1 MFLQDYK
8 KYIKVYTFL
17 VNLDRLTMIYRKHNI
32 SKFVCLVT
40 VLFTLPLLLRSQN
53 LKFKRLSIDE
63 GLSTVSVLTIFQDSQ
78 DFIWI
83 GTQDGLNRYDGYH
96 MKTYKTDQYSKSAIA
111 SNYVNCLYED
121 HNDNLYIGTD
131 DGGLSVLNK
140 RTENFTNYKNGLGQ
154 KTISSNSVRHIIELN
169 ATELL
174 IATDNGLNIFNAGS
188 KKFELVSTLDSVEA
202 VNLKY
207 IFRDSKNNIYVT
219 SYGNGLFEYD
229 QQSKKL
235 IHYSIPTSILGK
247 SKSAASSEKY
257 NMRCMSEVQGNLWCG
272 TDEGIL
278 VFDPLK
284 KEFIK
289 AIDLSLDSRH
299 NNRIISL
306 TSVQDSSHIW
316 IGTWGGVVKYNIKN
330 STYAVFT
337 NDQSNQTSLSDNK
350 VSYLFTD
357 KQKNLWVATQDKGIN
372 IYFVSSNKFPLWDFH
387 SGLSNDFV
395 YSVLQTTDGTYWV
408 GTADGF
414 YKKEAKDK
422 KFTDV
427 TAILKK
433 YGASAVLSLLEDTEG
448 RIWIGTFGQGIII
461 YDPKKNASKIILGDT
476 NLGGTVLKIIQTK
489 SGAIWAGTFGDGL
502 YAINPHTLAVK
513 RFTTNQGL
521 PSDKINT
528 IFENPKDNS
537 LWVGT
542 SGGGL
547 CVLDFVTSID
557 KPIIKIYGHLEN
569 KNSISS
575 NSVNHIYM
583 DRDGYYWISTNYG
596 LNKFDAS
603 KKQFLVYTEK
613 DGLLNSYI
621 YAAIP
626 DNDGN
631 LWLPSNFGLTKF
643 DTKVIN
649 ENGSA
654 FRNYNTKDGIQARE
668 FNLGAYY
675 LCKDGTILVGGI
687 SGINYFNPKN
697 IQESKITPKT
707 FIYSFSRQ
715 GKEIKTDSSI
725 LYIKDIK
732 LSHKENYFT
741 FEVVALDYQSSGKN
755 KFMYKLEGYDND
767 WSSPSDVRF
776 VSYTELPGGDYTFKV
791 KATNSDGV
799 WSETPFELKIT
810 VIPPWWRTTWFYALA
825 GIIAFTLVIGIS
837 SYRTNAVK
845 KENKILENKVAERT
859 KELAEKNKDITS
871 SIEYAKRIQEAI
883 LPSLDLIFSKIKN
896 IFILY
901 RPKDIVSGDFYW
913 FGEKDHYKIIAAV
926 DCTGHGV
933 PGAFMSMIGHNL
945 LNQIVSEKG
954 NFDPGTI
961 LKELHIGVQAA
972 LKQGQNQ
979 INTSD
984 GMDLSILAI
993 NTDTREG
1000 LWAGA
1005 FRNLVIINEQGELEK
1020 IDGNKYPIGG
1030 AQLDKER
1037 TYITHKRTFNKN
1049 DMLYMFSDGYADQF
1063 GGDKG
1068 KKFMVKRFHNHL
1080 LAIHNKSMTEQQQE
1094 LEHLFDTWKGNYEQ
1108 VDDVLVIGIKL

>member
-1 MFLQDYK
+1 MR
-8 KYIKVYTFL
+8 YIKQHILKLVYPVL
-17 VNLDRLTMIYRKHNI
+17 VIFILP
-32 SKFVCLVT
+32 FVSN
-40 VLFTLPLLLRSQN
+40 SQN

-63 GLSTVSVLTIFQDSQ
+63 GLSTVSVNTIFQDSQ
-78 DFIWI
+78 DFMWI

-96 MKTYKTDQYSKSAIA
+96 IKTYKTDQYSKSSIG
-111 SNYVNCLYED
+111 SNNINCLYED
-121 HNDNLYIGTD
+121 KSNNLYIGTD

-140 RTENFTNYKNGLGQ
+140 RTEKFTNYKTGLD
-154 KTISSNSVRHIIELN
+154 KRSISNNSVRSIIELSTN
-169 ATELL
+169 ELFIATENE
-174 IATDNGLNIFNAGS
+174 INVFNTDT
-188 KKFELVSTLDSVEA
+188 KKFELINNKDSVQ
-202 VNLKY
+202 LKNIKY
-207 IFRDSKNNIYVT
+207 SFKDSKNTVYIA
-219 SYGNGLFEYD
+219 SFGNGLFEYD
-229 QQSKKL
+229 ARSKK
-235 IHYSIPTSILGK
+235 ITRYDIPKTILGK
-247 SKSAASSEKY
+247 VKSMFSSEKY
-257 NMRCMSEVQGNLWCG
+257 NMRCISEINGKIWCG
-272 TDEGIL
+272 SDEGIL
-278 VFDPLK
+278 IFNPDK
-284 KEFIK
+284 KEFESVINFG
-289 AIDLSLDSRH
+289 LESRY
-299 NNRIISL
+299 NNRIISF
-306 TSVQDSSHIW
+306 SAFRDSNYVW
-316 IGTWGGVVKYNIKN
+316 IGTWGGVIKYNVQTG
-330 STYAVFT
+330 TYIIST
-337 NDQSNQTSLSDNK
+337 NDQANQNSLSDNK

-372 IYFVSSNKFPLWDFH
+372 IYFIASNKFPIWDFH
-387 SGLSNDFV
+387 SGLTNDFT
-395 YSVLQTTDGTYWV
+395 YSVLETSDKTIWV
-408 GTADGF
+408 GTAEGF
-414 YKKEAKDK
+414 YKKEINDK

-427 TAILKK
+427 SSIIKK
-433 YGASAVLSLLEDTEG
+433 YDATAVLSLMEDTEG
-448 RIWIGTFGQGIII
+448 KIWIGTFGQGIII
-461 YDPKKNASKIILGDT
+461 HDPKKNSSKIILGDG
-476 NLGGTVLKIIQTK
+476 NLGGTVLKILQTK
-489 SGAIWAGTFGDGL
+489 SGAVWAGTFGDGL
-502 YAINPHTLAVK
+502 YAINPNTLTVK
-513 RFTTNQGL
+513 RFTSNQGL

-528 IFENPKDNS
+528 IFEDPKDNS

-542 SGGGL
+542 LGGGL

-557 KPIIKIYGHLEN
+557 KPVIKVYKHIEN

-575 NSVNHIYM
+575 NNVNHIYK
-583 DRDGYYWISTNYG
+583 DNAGIYWISTNYG
-596 LNKFDAS
+596 FNKFDKA

-626 DNDGN
+626 DYEGN

-643 DTKVIN
+643 DPKINN
-649 ENGSA
+649 ENGVA

-668 FNLGAYY
+668 FNLGASY
-675 LCKDGTILVGGI
+675 LCSNGTILVGGI
-687 SGINYFNPKN
+687 SGINHFNPKE
-697 IQESKITPKT
+697 IKESKITPNT

-732 LSHKENYFT
+732 LAHKENYFT
-741 FEVVALDYQSSGKN
+741 FEVVALDYQSAGKN
-755 KFMYKLEGYDND
+755 KFMYMLEGYDNT

-810 VIPPWWRTTWFYALA
+810 VIPPWWRTTWFY
-825 GIIAFTLVIGIS
+825 IAATILVFGLVIGFT
-837 SYRTNAVK
+837 SYRTNTIK
-845 KENKILENKVAERT
+845 KENKILENKVAART

-883 LPSLDLIFSKIKN
+883 LPAKELIFSKLKN
-896 IFILY
+896 AFILY

-913 FGEKDHYKIIAAV
+913 FGEKDNYKIIAAV

-954 NFDPGTI
+954 NYDPGVI
-961 LKELHIGVQAA
+961 LKELHKGVQAA
-972 LKQGQNQ
+972 LKQGQNTV
-979 INTSD
+979 NTND

-1005 FRNLVIINEQGELEK
+1005 FRNLVIINEAGALEK

-1030 AQLDKER
+1030 AQLDSDR
-1037 TYITHKRTFNKN
+1037 TYFTHKRIFNKN

-1063 GGDKG
+1063 GGEKG
-1068 KKFMVKRFHNHL
+1068 KKFMVKRFHDYL
-1080 LAIHNKSMTEQQQE
+1080 GVIHQHSMKEQQKE
-1094 LEHLFDTWKGNYEQ
+1094 LESLFDGWKGNYEQ